1 MPSAPST
8 IDPQW
13 TLAHLSLLSAFSK
26 RRPAEPAQ
34 PGHWVDR
41 WRKALGESEEQAMRR
56 FVGAGLLTRCSLSER
71 LDWKVRYVELKQMLK
86 ERGLKLSG
94 NKAQLIERLCQADP
108 KGMET
113 TVEGVNLLRCSE
125 AGQGLASAFV
135 ASREHMRNAT
145 LDAMCE
151 GALDSAVRIVCDFHD
166 ALGFPE
172 DPFFPTKPNL
182 SDLRRAFSVRTAILE
197 GVSDETLEKLRLAAG
212 MAFLGLG
219 TDWLPDNF
227 ETGMRFTGDTAVGM
241 IISRVQNERNM
252 QSWHETG
259 LVKTIKVLCSH
270 DDSCEACSAL
280 SNRVWQIESL
290 PEIPYVYCT
299 SEQGCRCV
307 CVADSI
313 ESGR

>member
-13 TLAHLSLLSAFSK
+13 TLAHLSLLSEFSK
-26 RRPAEPAQ
+26 RRPAEPAL
-34 PGHWVDR
+34 PGHWADR
-41 WRKALGESEEQAMRR
+41 WREALGESEEQAIRR
-56 FVGAGLLTRCSLSER
+56 FVEAGLLTRCSLSER

-86 ERGLKLSG
+86 ERGLKPSG
-94 NKAQLIERLCQADP
+94 NKVQLIERLCQADP

-113 TVEGVNLLRCSE
+113 AVAGVNLLRCSE
-125 AGQGLASAFV
+125 AGQDLASSFI
-135 ASREHMRNAT
+135 ASREHMRNAA
-145 LDAMCE
+145 LNALCE
-151 GALDSAVRIVCDFHD
+151 GELDSAVRTVCDFHD

-172 DPFFPTKPNL
+172 DLFFPTKPNL
-182 SDLRRAFSVRTAILE
+182 SDLRRAFSVRPTILA
-197 GVSDETLEKLRLAAG
+197 GVTDETLEELRVAAG

-227 ETGMRFTGDTAVGM
+227 ETGIRLKGDAAVRM

-252 QSWHETG
+252 QAWLESG
-259 LVKTIKVLCSH
+259 LVKTIKVLCSQ
-270 DDSCEACSAL
+270 DGPCEACSAL
-280 SNRVWQIESL
+280 SNRAWQIESL
-290 PEIPYVYCT
+290 PEIPYMHCT